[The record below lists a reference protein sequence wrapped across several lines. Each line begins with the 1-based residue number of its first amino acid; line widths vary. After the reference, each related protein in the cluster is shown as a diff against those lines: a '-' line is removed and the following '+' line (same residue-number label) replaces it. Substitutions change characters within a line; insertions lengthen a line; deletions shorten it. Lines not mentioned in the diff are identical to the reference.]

1 MQIVPNPYTATD
13 DGRGVTLSS
22 LETWKGTRAM
32 FGRFVEVRLSQL
44 VEGVGVAF
52 ASSDGGV
59 LVYPAMTL
67 TDGAGRVL
75 ALSGVSCGYDG
86 TGPRG
91 AAQILAAE
99 GFLDADVALRV
110 VAADIAVTLRR
121 A

>member
-13 DGRGVTLSS
+13 DGCGVTLSS

-32 FGRFVEVRLSQL
+32 FGRFVEVRLGLL
-44 VEGVGVAF
+44 VDWGSVAF
-52 ASSDGGV
+52 AASDQGS

-67 TDGAGRVL
+67 TDDAGRVL

-99 GFLDADVALRV
+99 GFLDAAVALQIVAADTAVALR
-110 VAADIAVTLRR
+110 R

>member
-1 MQIVPNPYTATD
+1 MQTVPHPYTATD

-22 LETWKGTRAM
+22 LETWRATRAM
-32 FGRFVEVRLSQL
+32 FGRFVEVRLGQ
-44 VEGVGVAF
+44 VVDRVGVAF

-59 LVYPAMTL
+59 LVYPAMTM
-67 TDGAGRVL
+67 TDEAGRVL

-91 AAQILAAE
+91 AAEILAAE
-99 GFLDADVALRV
+99 GFLAVDVALQI
-110 VAADIAVTLRR
+110 VAAGTAVSLRR